1 VVEAAVKKIVP
12 VWPWPMHPK
21 VAEVLNPIPGITLVE
36 ALPGGPGPV
45 LAIRKAPPFA
55 CDAVVLSRPEKAV
68 QAVDLVTANGV
79 ELVTVRDWLSEA
91 LGGASIPFEKK
102 EQRVKFQ

>member
-1 VVEAAVKKIVP
+1 MKQIVP

-21 VAEVLNPIPGITLVE
+21 VAEVLEPIPGVTLVE

-55 CDAVVLSRPEKAV
+55 CDAIVVLSPEKAA
-68 QAVDLVTANGV
+68 QAVDIVTANGIKLMTMSEIIGFKELPPVKV
-79 ELVTVRDWLSEA
+79 ES
-91 LGGASIPFEKK
+91 K
-102 EQRVKFQ
+102 VKFR

>member
-1 VVEAAVKKIVP
+1 MKQIVP

-21 VAEVLNPIPGITLVE
+21 VAEVLKVIPDISLVE

-55 CDAVVLSRPEKAV
+55 CDAIVILKPEKAA
-68 QAVDLVTANGV
+68 QGVDIVLQNGIKLATMADILGYKELQPEKV
-79 ELVTVRDWLSEA
+79 EPKVR
-91 LGGASIPFEKK
+91 FK
-102 EQRVKFQ
+102 

>member
-1 VVEAAVKKIVP
+1 MVNKLVP

-21 VAEVLNPIPGITLVE
+21 VAEVLQAIPGVSLVE

-55 CDAVVLSRPEKAV
+55 CDAVVVLSPEKAV
-68 QAVDLVTANGV
+68 QGVDIVTGNGL
-79 ELVTVRDWLSEA
+79 ELVTMGTILGRIAGQSVTELASEA
-91 LGGASIPFEKK
+91 V
-102 EQRVKFQ
+102 EQKVRFK